1 MAQDAVLLLLVVDH
15 ILLLAGLTQ
24 PARTSSRNCA
34 WYVIMDL
41 KITPSGQTIVKPTAL
56 GPVANTDTKLLIYG
70 LFQKGRVLA
79 QDGDRDQTY
88 GAYFDTRVDGLGI
101 EQVLTAP
108 RSPWQNPF
116 VERIIG
122 SIRRECLD
130 HVIVLDERHLKRIL
144 RKYVDYYHSCRTHL
158 SLEKDAPEPRRVE
171 SPAMGKVRAIP
182 KVGGLH
188 HYYTRHAAA

>member
-1 MAQDAVLLLLVVDH
+1 MV
-15 ILLLAGLTQ
+15 TTR
-24 PARTSSRNCA
+24 PP
-34 WYVIMDL
+34 
-41 KITPSGQTIVKPTAL
+41 KTIVKPTAL

-70 LFQKGRVLA
+70 LFQKGPSFGTGR
-79 QDGDRDQTY
+79 DRDQTY

-116 VERIIG
+116 VERMIG

-130 HVIVLDERHLKRIL
+130 HVIVLDEQHLRRIL
-144 RKYVDYYHSCRTHL
+144 REYVDYYHSCRTHL

-188 HYYTRHAAA
+188 HYYTRRAA